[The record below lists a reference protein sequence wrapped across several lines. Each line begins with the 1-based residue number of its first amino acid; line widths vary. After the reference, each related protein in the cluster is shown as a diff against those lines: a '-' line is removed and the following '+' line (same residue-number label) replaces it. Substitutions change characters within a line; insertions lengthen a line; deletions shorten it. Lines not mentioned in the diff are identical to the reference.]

1 MNCKFSQ
8 ISTSQNTVEE
18 SKCRDSMALIPT
30 LVSFPTLTHWLPDC
44 TLTYVPKLS
53 WHNYVTWTIQIIQMP
68 PESVI
73 FSAGEAVETCHLL
86 NLKWLN
92 FEEGSFLSLSLSLAR
107 SRSTRSRLSLS
118 PVAWPNPE
126 AERHYCISVTFDG
139 PGLKQIYIPLVDFKR
154 CLNND
159 ASQRRVNEAC
169 SGLAASDFKI
179 NLIRARDIIC
189 APPSSFCSFALTLC
203 VGLSLPSHNST
214 FLPFFSPPFNIP
226 SLFIFSLFPHSTP
239 LSVLSSSLPFTPAP
253 Q

>member
-1 MNCKFSQ
+1 
-8 ISTSQNTVEE
+8 
-18 SKCRDSMALIPT
+18 MALIPT
-30 LVSFPTLTHWLPDC
+30 LVSFPTLTLWLPDC

-92 FEEGSFLSLSLSLAR
+92 FEEGSFLSLSLSLALALLLP
-107 SRSTRSRLSLS
+107 TFVSLS

-126 AERHYCISVTFDG
+126 AERHCCISVTFDG

-169 SGLAASDFKI
+169 SGLATSDFKI

-189 APPSSFCSFALTLC
+189 APPSSFAPSLSLC
-203 VGLSLPSHNST
+203 VSVSSLHLTTPLFCLFSSFQYSKSPHFLSLSPLCSSFCPL
-214 FLPFFSPPFNIP
+214 FLSPLYSCSPV
-226 SLFIFSLFPHSTP
+226 SE
-239 LSVLSSSLPFTPAP
+239 A
-253 Q
+253 

>member
-1 MNCKFSQ
+1 MVKFWGG
-8 ISTSQNTVEE
+8 V
-18 SKCRDSMALIPT
+18 
-30 LVSFPTLTHWLPDC
+30 
-44 TLTYVPKLS
+44 
-53 WHNYVTWTIQIIQMP
+53 
-68 PESVI
+68 
-73 FSAGEAVETCHLL
+73 FS
-86 NLKWLN
+86 
-92 FEEGSFLSLSLSLAR
+92 LSLSLSLAR

-253 Q
+253 QWVRPDLISGLECECAFHRVLMKSFALSLSVY